1 MFQLI
6 NHPGVLGL
14 VTFVAL
20 WGSARIGT
28 RMHRGRRERPKG
40 EDDDFRTVLA
50 ATLTLVGLLIGF
62 AFSMAV
68 SRYDLRKSYEAAEA
82 NAIGTEYVRADLLPA
97 ADAAKLRQL
106 LKEYTA
112 QRVLFYGRYDDQMFA
127 QSAARRAEVQQQL
140 WSAVSAA
147 TIDRSPFTALAV
159 AGMNDV
165 LNSQAYAQAAWL
177 NRIPR
182 AAWILLALVAA
193 LSNVMFGYGTSSSSA
208 DPKNRL
214 LLVLPLVVSISFFLI
229 ADIDSPRGGI
239 IRVSPENLLSVAD
252 GLR

>member
-6 NHPGVLGL
+6 NHPGVLGR

-112 QRVLFYGRYDDQMFA
+112 QRVLFYGRYDDQIFA

-147 TIDRSPFTALAV
+147 TIDR
-159 AGMNDV
+159 
-165 LNSQAYAQAAWL
+165 
-177 NRIPR
+177 
-182 AAWILLALVAA
+182 
-193 LSNVMFGYGTSSSSA
+193 
-208 DPKNRL
+208 
-214 LLVLPLVVSISFFLI
+214 
-229 ADIDSPRGGI
+229 
-239 IRVSPENLLSVAD
+239 
-252 GLR
+252 